1 MLKLKRLTIHKHP
14 RVRPGTE
21 LVFNDGFNVLLG
33 VNGSGK
39 TTLLELLVQVL
50 NGRLES
56 LTEHEFHLSYSCEG
70 VGASYSVD
78 VRSSPGPLQKDLQ
91 PRPLAAWTMQF
102 DLHGGERVTLAG
114 EHDRVV
120 TTYKGKTNISAQSTR
135 LDAPLIAVAAGRLLE
150 LDNGNEELQARIHQ
164 FSTWDLARFDEATRW
179 FDGGIETAEF
189 VLFEMDGDQIEPA
202 INGFVPPAVGR
213 ALADQAR
220 LSEQHDDFKLDDRQI
235 TFLDQTCKALGFA
248 SALMQLELLRRESMG
263 ESGMWV
269 RDLGELR
276 FRFVKE
282 DGTRLR
288 HDQLSFGQRRL
299 FAFLYYA
306 AIQSDIIVADELT
319 NGLHHA
325 MIRLCLDVIGD
336 RQAFLATQ
344 NPLLLDNLAFESAEE
359 VRRTFILCSTEREG
373 GRERMVWRNMSTDEA
388 ENFYRDYKVGI
399 SHVNDILRSWGLW

>member
-50 NGRLES
+50 NGRFEALAEN
-56 LTEHEFHLSYSCEG
+56 EFHLSYVCEG
-70 VGASYSVD
+70 VGASCSVD
-78 VRSSPGPLQKDLQ
+78 VRSFPGPIQKDPQ
-91 PRPLAAWTMQF
+91 SRPNVSWSMQL
-102 DLHGGERVTLAG
+102 DLHWGERVTIAG
-114 EHDRVV
+114 EHDRIV
-120 TTYKGKTNISAQSTR
+120 TTYKGKTTTSVQPTR
-135 LDAPLIAVAAGRLLE
+135 LELPLIADVSGRLRE
-150 LDNGNEELQARIHQ
+150 LDPDNGELQARIHE
-164 FSTWDLARFDEATRW
+164 FSTWNLTRFDEATRW
-179 FDGGIETAEF
+179 FDDGVDASEVI
-189 VLFEMDGDQIEPA
+189 LFELNEGRIEPA
-202 INGFVPPAVGR
+202 VDGFLPRMVGR
-213 ALADQAR
+213 ALADQAVM
-220 LSEQHDDFKLDDRQI
+220 SEQHDDFKLDDRQVAV
-235 TFLDQTCKALGFA
+235 LDETCKALGFA
-248 SALMQLELLRRESMG
+248 SANMQLELLRREPPS
-263 ESGMWV
+263 ESGVGV
-269 RDLGELR
+269 RYLGKLR

-306 AIQSDIIVADELT
+306 AIHSEVIGADELT

-336 RQAFLATQ
+336 RQAFMATQ
-344 NPLLLDNLAFESAEE
+344 NPLLLDNLAFENAEE
-359 VRRTFILCSTEREG
+359 VRRTFILCATEREG
-373 GRERMVWRNMSTDEA
+373 GRERMVWRNMTTDEA

>member
-21 LVFNDGFNVLLG
+21 LVFNDGLNVLLG

-50 NGRLES
+50 NGRFES
-56 LTEHEFHLSYSCEG
+56 LAESEFHVSYVCEG
-70 VGASYSVD
+70 VGASCSFD
-78 VRSSPGPLQKDLQ
+78 VRSVPGPIQKDLQ
-91 PRPLAAWTMQF
+91 TRPNASWSMQL
-102 DLHGGERVTLAG
+102 DLNGGERVTIVG

-120 TTYKGKTNISAQSTR
+120 TTYKGKTTTSVEPTR
-135 LDAPLIAVAAGRLLE
+135 LDVPLITAASRRLRE
-150 LDNGNEELQARIHQ
+150 LDPDNGEIQARIHE
-164 FSTWDLARFDEATRW
+164 FSAWNLARFDEATRW
-179 FDGGIETAEF
+179 FDDGIKAPDF
-189 VLFEMDGDQIEPA
+189 ILFELGEGRIEPA
-202 INGFVPPAVGR
+202 IDGFLPRMIGR

-220 LSEQHDDFKLDDRQI
+220 SSEQHDDFKLDDRQVAI
-235 TFLDQTCKALGFA
+235 LDEACQALGFA
-248 SALMQLELLRRESMG
+248 SAFMQLELLRREPAG
-263 ESGMWV
+263 DPGQWV
-269 RDLGELR
+269 RILGKLR

-282 DGTRLR
+282 DGTRLQ

-306 AIQSDIIVADELT
+306 AIHDDVIVADELT

-344 NPLLLDNLAFESAEE
+344 NPLLLDNLAFNNAEE

-373 GRERMVWRNMSTDEA
+373 VRERMVWRNMSTDES